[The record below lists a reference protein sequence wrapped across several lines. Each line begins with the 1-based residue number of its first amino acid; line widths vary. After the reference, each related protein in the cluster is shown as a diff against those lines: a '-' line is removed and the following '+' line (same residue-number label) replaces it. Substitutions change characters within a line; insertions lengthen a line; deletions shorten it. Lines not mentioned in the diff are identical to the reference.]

1 MGVQSPSPN
10 PDTLRDRA
18 AEDLAQQLNIPQDPP
33 PSYTPN
39 PPVPA
44 NLVSGRVTG
53 QYDSQL
59 TAMTTALATRK
70 QGSLFLRPYTAA
82 GQIDSV
88 QILYY
93 GKTYLES
100 IILDLG
106 PAPQMHASFSKCR
119 QQAAALMNSSTIV
132 QKIITS
138 TSFPT
143 RGIPSLTWIVRP
155 QPAMKGCT

>member
-39 PPVPA
+39 PPIPA
-44 NLVSGRVTG
+44 NLASGRVAG
-53 QYDSQL
+53 QFDSQL
-59 TAMTTALATRK
+59 TTMTNALATRR

-106 PAPQMHASFSKCR
+106 PAPQMHASFSKWR
-119 QQAAALMNSSTIV
+119 QQTATLMNNSTIM

-138 TSFPT
+138 TSFHT